1 MNTKDMFDHEIV
13 FCRILFCS
21 DLWFFP
27 PLSLSTLC
35 SCAFSFSPH
44 CLSCCGRKR
53 LVCAAPTPPP
63 PPPPPPH
70 TDMQLCMH
78 APGWAWEN
86 DGEDEVSGEEALVA
100 RDSLGAAA
108 EAVDP
113 LRPPRETSDRMETPL
128 PVRGRA
134 SVAARD
140 SCTAAVLLRAMG
152 PLEVHFCT
160 RAGSAS
166 SHCCRISSFYAK
178 QHRQQRT

>member
-1 MNTKDMFDHEIV
+1 M
-13 FCRILFCS
+13 
-21 DLWFFP
+21 
-27 PLSLSTLC
+27 
-35 SCAFSFSPH
+35 
-44 CLSCCGRKR
+44 
-53 LVCAAPTPPP
+53 
-63 PPPPPPH
+63 
-70 TDMQLCMH
+70 
-78 APGWAWEN
+78 
-86 DGEDEVSGEEALVA
+86 VA

-108 EAVDP
+108 EALDP

-166 SHCCRISSFYAK
+166 SHCCRISYTVCAFQRNLAKNNKESLSIHLQSMLPLLTNLLCDLLRFLGDFAPRLHAVRISLKISFCHCCQISYTVCAFIRNLAK
-178 QHRQQRT
+178 NN